1 MARYQYETSPRKI
14 RTDYE
19 PVKRKTT
26 KKSSNIKINTSKKT
40 NTKTKTSKKVKI
52 VLFVLIGFLAFF
64 TISYRNAV
72 IDSKYAEIKKLKSNL
87 AEVEK
92 ENEQLQA
99 TIESRLNLKTIQEE
113 AETLLGMKALSNDQ
127 IKYVSLPKTDYVESG
142 SEEVHIE
149 EENYFT
155 KIINFIKNLIK

>member
-19 PVKRKTT
+19 PVKKKTVKKKITT
-26 KKSSNIKINTSKKT
+26 KTNTSKRSNKKLKT
-40 NTKTKTSKKVKI
+40 LKKIKI

-64 TISYRNAV
+64 TISFRNAM
-72 IDSKYAEIKKLKSNL
+72 IDSKYAEIKKLKNDL
-87 AEVEK
+87 ALVEK

-99 TIESRLNLKTIQEE
+99 GIESHLNLKTIQEE
-113 AETLLGMKALSNDQ
+113 AETQLGMKALSNDQ
-127 IKYVSLPKTDYVESG
+127 IKYVNLPKTDYVEAG
-142 SEEVHIE
+142 SEQVQIE
-149 EENYFT
+149 EESYFT

>member
-19 PVKRKTT
+19 PVRKKTA
-26 KKSSNIKINTSKKT
+26 KKSSNVKSDTYKKK
-40 NTKTKTSKKVKI
+40 NTKIKSSKKVKI
-52 VLFVLIGFLAFF
+52 VFFVLIGFLAFF
-64 TISYRNAV
+64 TISYRNAI
-72 IDSKYAEIKKLKSNL
+72 IDSKYAEIKKLKGNL
-87 AEVEK
+87 AVVEK

-113 AETLLGMKALSNDQ
+113 AETMLGMKTLSNEQ

-142 SEEVHIE
+142 SEEVQIE

-155 KIINFIKNLIK
+155 KIFKLIKNLIK

>member
-19 PVKRKTT
+19 PLKKKVV
-26 KKSSNIKINTSKKT
+26 KKSSTIKSNTSKKSI
-40 NTKTKTSKKVKI
+40 TKMKTAKKVKI
-52 VLFVLIGFLAFF
+52 VLSVLIAFSAFF
-64 TISYRNAV
+64 TISFRNAM
-72 IDSKYAEIKKLKSNL
+72 IDSKYAEIKKLKNDL
-87 AEVEK
+87 ALVEK

-99 TIESRLNLKTIQEE
+99 GIESHLNLKTIQEE

-127 IKYVSLPKTDYVESG
+127 IKYVSLPKTDYVEAG
-142 SEEVHIE
+142 SEQVQIE
-149 EENYFT
+149 EEGYFT

>member
-26 KKSSNIKINTSKKT
+26 KKSSNIKTNTSKKT

-52 VLFVLIGFLAFF
+52 VLVVLIGFLAFF

-99 TIESRLNLKTIQEE
+99 TIESRLNLKIIQEE